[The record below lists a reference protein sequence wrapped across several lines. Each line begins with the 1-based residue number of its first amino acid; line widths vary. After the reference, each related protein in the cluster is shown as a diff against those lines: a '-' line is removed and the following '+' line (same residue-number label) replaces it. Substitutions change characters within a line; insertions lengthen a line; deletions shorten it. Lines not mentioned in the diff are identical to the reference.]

1 MATLLILDRE
11 RRSRRELY
19 ALLATRYRVIAVHGI
34 FAAFRLLRRH
44 ALDLVLVKTSGMD
57 AFAMALLRWFQ
68 LQGWRTPTV
77 VLVGRGASR
86 DANVIRQLGA
96 SAVLRWPTAGTELL
110 RAVAAASESPQHNG
124 AEPVIH
130 RKLVVLPATTEA
142 AAVSGGTERASKRG
156 GPHRGYGS
164 AFCAAHN

>member
-34 FAAFRLLRRH
+34 FAAFRLLRRR

-57 AFAMALLRWFQ
+57 AFAIALLKWFQ
-68 LQGWRTPTV
+68 QQGLQVPTI
-77 VLVGRGASR
+77 VLMGHGAGH
-86 DANVIRQLGA
+86 DANRVRQLGA
-96 SAVLRWPTAGTELL
+96 AAVLRWPAGNTELL

-142 AAVSGGTERASKRG
+142 AAVSGGTQRASKRG

-164 AFCAAHN
+164 AFFAAHN